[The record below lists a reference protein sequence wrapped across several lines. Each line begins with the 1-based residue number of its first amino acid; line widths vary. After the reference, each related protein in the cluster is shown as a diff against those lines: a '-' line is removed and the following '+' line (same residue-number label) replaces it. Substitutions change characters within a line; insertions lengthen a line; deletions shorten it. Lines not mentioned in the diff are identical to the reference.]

1 MDTVVL
7 ILAGG
12 VGNRLWPFSS
22 KEKPKQFLSLETG
35 GPSFFQQTYR
45 RALKITDASHIF
57 VLTRREYK
65 NLVLLQ
71 LPHISEDNVFLEYD
85 AKNTAPAI
93 ATAALKIQNRFENV
107 LTVVL
112 PSDSYISDD
121 EVFYRD
127 VQNAIKAAD
136 KTDKL
141 VTLGITPTR
150 PDTNYGYIKCFE
162 ENFPDVYEVSQFTEK
177 PSQIKAMEFL
187 GDKDYYW
194 NIGFLISKNSI
205 LVEQF
210 RMYLP
215 EVVKCA
221 EKACLSENIREE
233 EDHYK
238 SMPAISVDYGLLEK
252 SKDVLMV
259 KGHFGWDDIGT
270 WAALERICPV
280 DKDGNVTVGNCE
292 AKHSRNCTV
301 VSEHGSV
308 ITVGTQDL
316 LIVKS
321 RDTVVVSS
329 KDSIHEISGICALY
343 DKE

>member
-22 KEKPKQFLSLETG
+22 KEKPKQFLSLEIG
-35 GPSFFQQTYR
+35 GPSFFQQTYH

-71 LPHISEDNVFLEYD
+71 LPQISEDNIFLEYD

-93 ATAALKIQNRFENV
+93 ATAILKIQNRFENA

-121 EVFYRD
+121 NVFCRD
-127 VQNAIKAAD
+127 VQNAITAAD

-141 VTLGITPTR
+141 VTLGIPPTR
-150 PDTNYGYIKCFE
+150 PDTNYGYIKCPE
-162 ENFPDVYEVSQFTEK
+162 EKYPDVYEVSQFTEK
-177 PSQIKAMEFL
+177 PLQIKAMEFL
-187 GDKDYYW
+187 CDKAYYW
-194 NIGFLISKNSI
+194 NIGLLISRNSI
-205 LVEQF
+205 ILEQF
-210 RMYLP
+210 RKYLP
-215 EVVKCA
+215 EVMECA
-221 EKACLSENIREE
+221 EKVCSSENVREE
-233 EDHYK
+233 EYHYK
-238 SMPAISVDYGLLEK
+238 SMLVISVDYGLLEK

-259 KGHFGWDDIGT
+259 KGHFSWDDIGT
-270 WAALERICPV
+270 WEALERICPA
-280 DKDGNVTVGNCE
+280 DEAGNVTVGNCIT
-292 AKHSRNCTV
+292 KNSRNCTIA
-301 VSEHGSV
+301 SENGSV
-308 ITVGTQDL
+308 VTVGTKDL

-321 RDTVVVSS
+321 KDTVLVSS
-329 KDSIHEISGICALY
+329 KDSIHEISEICALY
-343 DKE
+343 DKI